1 MAEQKVEL
9 RKTRDLSENLND
21 TFTFI
26 RQNLKPLAT
35 SFIGIA
41 GITML
46 ANAILGGIYQ
56 SQAGKVFKDILGRP
70 NDVRFLFNFLSPT
83 YFAVLILGWLNF
95 IAMNVV
101 IACYMK
107 LYDVSQ
113 NRPPAIQEVWEEF
126 KKYFLKLFL
135 YSIPVS
141 LITIAGFSFCLLPGV
156 YLAVVFAPFPI
167 VVVVENQTFGEAW
180 SRCFNLIKDNFWTSF
195 GIYILVYLIYA
206 LTSGII
212 STVVATLTGL
222 ISYFTTKDM
231 SATIGI
237 ATSVLSIFSF
247 LFYMI
252 FYVSVCLHYFNL
264 TERQDG
270 TGMMRRLDTLGGSGN
285 DFDNIQEHY

>member
-21 TFTFI
+21 TFAFI
-26 RQNLKPLAT
+26 RQNFKPLVT

-41 GITML
+41 GIIML
-46 ANAILGGIYQ
+46 ANAILSGVYQ
-56 SQAGKVFKDILGRP
+56 SQAGNVFKDILGRP
-70 NDVRFLFNFLSPT
+70 NDMRFLFSFLSPT
-83 YFAVLILGWLNF
+83 YFAVMILGWINF

-107 LYDVSQ
+107 LYDSLHGQ
-113 NRPPAIQEVWEEF
+113 LPAIQEVWEEF
-126 KKYFLKLFL
+126 KKYFLKVFL
-135 YSIPVS
+135 YSIPVT
-141 LITIAGFSFCLLPGV
+141 LITIAGFSFCLLPGI
-156 YLAVVFAPFPI
+156 YLAVVLAPFPI
-167 VVVVENQTFGEAW
+167 AVVVENQTFAGAW
-180 SRCFNLIKDNFWTSF
+180 NRCFNLIKDNFWSSLS
-195 GIYILVYLIYA
+195 IYILVYLIYA
-206 LTSGII
+206 LSSGII
-212 STVVATLTGL
+212 STVIAALTGL
-222 ISYFTTKDM
+222 ISYFTTKDI

-247 LFYMI
+247 LFYII

-264 TERQDG
+264 AEKQDG